1 MSALPSSP
9 DLSFEKKQAK
19 SLLRAIRAGDAAA
32 LARLTHF
39 LPRAGTG
46 QRVTLAD
53 AQFVI
58 AREHGFE
65 SWPKLKAHIEAARPM
80 AEQAE
85 LLLQA
90 VRDDKSGVVARL
102 LRAHPELRAFDVFTA
117 AASGSA
123 DEVQRLVAANGADA
137 MRTHTKEEWTPLAYA
152 CRSRAHLLS
161 VRHAADVHRIVTLLL
176 DAGVSANSGSVWFE
190 GDGRKV
196 PIPSLYHACMADHPA
211 LVDLLL
217 ARGAN
222 PNDGE
227 STYHAAQF
235 NRQACLEVLRAR
247 GADLSFR
254 QSPYG
259 NTPLY
264 FLAGHQ
270 SDEDGQALWFKGFV
284 WLLEHG
290 ADPNVTSYAKAESPL
305 HLLSAGFPK
314 LATVDQLLAHGADP
328 NLKRADGRT
337 PYELAVRHGNAA
349 IAQRLLD
356 HGADESG
363 LSTIDRFL
371 GACLAADEQA
381 ARALLDED
389 PELLTSLGA
398 HERSAL
404 TDAVA
409 HGHEAAIR
417 LMVGL
422 GFPLDAQAPGGG
434 TALHHAAWQ
443 GRVMLVRALLEIGA
457 PIDVRDTQFGSSPL
471 GWAAHGSGCHTGRDD
486 DYLVI
491 VDALMGAGAERAASF
506 NRWGVPP
513 EGLASPKVA
522 ARIKAWAPA

>member
-9 DLSFEKKQAK
+9 DLSFEKKHAK
-19 SLLRAIRAGDAAA
+19 SLLRAIRGGDAAA
-32 LARLTHF
+32 LARLMHH
-39 LPRAGTG
+39 LPRAGT
-46 QRVTLAD
+46 REKVTLAD

-58 AREHGFE
+58 ARERGFE

-80 AEQAE
+80 AGQAE

-102 LRAHPELRAFDVFTA
+102 LRAHPGLRAFDIFTA
-117 AASGSA
+117 SASGSA
-123 DEVQRLVAANGADA
+123 DEVARMVVADRAEAT
-137 MRTHTKEEWTPLAYA
+137 RTHTKEEWTPLAYA

-161 VRHAADVHRIVTLLL
+161 VRHAADIHRIVTLLL

-196 PIPSLYHACMADHPA
+196 PIPALYHACMADHPA

-254 QSPYG
+254 QAPYG

-270 SDEDGQALWFKGFV
+270 SDEGGQAAWFKGFV

-290 ADPNVTSYAKAESPL
+290 ADPNAPSYAKAEAPL
-305 HLLSAGFPK
+305 HLLASGFPK

-337 PYELAVRHGNAA
+337 PYDLAVRHGNTA
-349 IAQRLLD
+349 IAERLRN
-356 HGADESG
+356 HGADPSG

-371 GACLAADEQA
+371 GACLAADEPA
-381 ARALLDED
+381 ARALLEANPD
-389 PELLTSLGA
+389 LLTSMGA
-398 HERSAL
+398 HAHSAL
-404 TDAVA
+404 TDGVA
-409 HGHEAAIR
+409 QGHEAAIR
-417 LMVGL
+417 LMVAL
-422 GFPLDAQAPGGG
+422 GFRLDAQAPGGG

-443 GRVMLVRALLEIGA
+443 GRVTLVRALLSLGA
-457 PIDVRDTQFGSSPL
+457 PIDVLDTQFGSSPL
-471 GWAAHGSGCHTGRDD
+471 GWAAHGSACHAGRDD
-486 DYLVI
+486 DYLTI
-491 VDALMGAGAERAASF
+491 VDALISAGAERAASF

-522 ARIKAWAPA
+522 ERFKAWASA